1 VLFAATGLWSV
12 GVGQFVYLA
21 VTGVMALVF
30 TALFVVLG
38 MCAAREKLPLDLTK
52 LPSPEYWLSPEH
64 RPVLNALVA
73 ELMYEI
79 GAGLVLFVALLN
91 VGLSAGWS
99 WDWGPARPLPGSRHS
114 RCSNPLFRP
123 AASRA
128 ASWVERHR
136 HRFRADQFR
145 RAPCSVIGAM

>member
-1 VLFAATGLWSV
+1 MKTPGIWLLVGAWVLFAATGLWSV

-21 VTGVMALVF
+21 VTGGMALFF

-64 RPVLNALVA
+64 RPVLNALFA

-99 WDWGPARPLPGSRHS
+99 WIGGPLA
-114 RCSNPLFRP
+114 LFL
-123 AASRA
+123 AAVTLVAAIRFSVLLRRVPRA
-128 ASWVERHR
+128 E
-136 HRFRADQFR
+136 
-145 RAPCSVIGAM
+145 